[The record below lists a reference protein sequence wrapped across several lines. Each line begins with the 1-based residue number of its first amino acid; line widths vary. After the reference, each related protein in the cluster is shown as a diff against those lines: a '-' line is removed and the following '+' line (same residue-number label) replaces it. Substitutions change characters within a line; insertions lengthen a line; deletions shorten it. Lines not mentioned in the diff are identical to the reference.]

1 MEAWKNKGIAF
12 DMLKKYKEAIRCF
25 DKVLEIDPNCVDT
38 WNNKGITLRKLKRY
52 NKAIRCYDK
61 VLNIDS
67 KCMNA

>member
-25 DKVLEIDPNCVDT
+25 DKVL
-38 WNNKGITLRKLKRY
+38 
-52 NKAIRCYDK
+52 
-61 VLNIDS
+61 NIDS